1 LIYSVPVKTLDQMLE
16 NDIQNQRLTST
27 SITLRIGGDY
37 HQQPVISRLVSEF
50 GLTVNI
56 NAAILGANSKDDGW
70 FKLDLQGTPS
80 QIQTALIYL
89 HDLGLE
95 TWDQKSDIDEG
106 W

>member
-1 LIYSVPVKTLDQMLE
+1 MLE
-16 NDIQNQRLTST
+16 NNIQDHTQDQRLTIA

-56 NAAILGANSKDDGW
+56 NAAILGANTKDDGW

-89 HDLGLE
+89 NDLGLE
-95 TWDQKSDIDEG
+95 TWDQKNDNDIDEG

>member
-1 LIYSVPVKTLDQMLE
+1 MLE
-16 NDIQNQRLTST
+16 NDTQDQRLTIA

-37 HQQPVISRLVSEF
+37 HQQPIISQLVSEF

-56 NAAILGANSKDDGW
+56 KAAILGTNTKDDGW
-70 FKLDLQGTPS
+70 FKLDLQGTHQ

-89 HDLGLE
+89 NDLGLE

>member
-1 LIYSVPVKTLDQMLE
+1 MLE